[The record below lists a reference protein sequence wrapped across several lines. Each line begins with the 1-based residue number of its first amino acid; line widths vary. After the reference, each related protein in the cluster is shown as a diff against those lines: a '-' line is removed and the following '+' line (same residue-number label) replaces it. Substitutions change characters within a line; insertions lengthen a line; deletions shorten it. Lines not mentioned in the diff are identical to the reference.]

1 MTESMRHRTVLIGL
15 LVCLPVA
22 LLGAVPA
29 AWHLADQHW
38 NVGGS
43 GWNAYSHGPRVA
55 LGSSIEISGTTRK
68 WLHPGGSSRI
78 YLGFA
83 NRGSKAVKL
92 RHVRVTIT
100 GVDAPRADKG
110 HPCTRA
116 DFRVRPMRSRPFV
129 LSAHASTSLFRL
141 GIPGWQWPR
150 LRMLNRPVNQDGCK
164 GATLTL
170 SYTGYR
176 AWST

>member
-1 MTESMRHRTVLIGL
+1 MTELTRHRTVLIGL

-22 LLGAVPA
+22 VLGALPA

-38 NVGGS
+38 SVGGS
-43 GWNAYSHGPRVA
+43 VWHAHSHDPRVA
-55 LGSSIEISGTTRK
+55 LGSSIEISGVTRK
-68 WLHPGGSSRI
+68 LLHPGGSSRI
-78 YLGFA
+78 NLEFA
-83 NRGSKAVKL
+83 NRGSPATTL
-92 RHVRVTIT
+92 RHVRVTIS
-100 GVDAPRADKG
+100 GIDAPQADKT

-129 LSAHASTSLFRL
+129 LPAHASTSLIRL
-141 GIPGWQWPR
+141 GVPAWQWPR

-170 SYTGYR
+170 TYTGYR